1 MANKATETKTATTAR
16 GRQLQATVSQDI
28 YDAYEEFHWE
38 ARKNTVDIVRD
49 ALEDYGVAKGFLV
62 RDEEGKAIPAPKA

>member
-1 MANKATETKTATTAR
+1 MAKATETAPVSSAR

-28 YDAYEEFHWE
+28 YDAFEEFHWE

-49 ALEDYGVAKGFLV
+49 ALIDYGVAKGFLSSD
-62 RDEEGKAIPAPKA
+62 DEGNVTRVVKA